1 MYLALGFM
9 SLVMFVSPV
18 PGWYMWVYPLI
29 VFCFIKYIDFPRFA
43 IIGLNGFYL
52 LYFLFSTK
60 FSEFGLFSLFSINS
74 FVTTTETQF
83 NSLLFTPLLAIMI
96 YIMFLILRLGNEHNN
111 LFNYRTNPLM
121 IGVGGD
127 SGAGKNY
134 MHNLISKL
142 FSHGTLCVE
151 GDDDHKWERGH
162 QQWQAYTHLNPKAN
176 NLYVQFDNTI
186 DLKKGR
192 SVYKSNYDHSTGN
205 FSNPNAVSPNDTI
218 FFLGL
223 HAFYLPQMRGLF
235 DLKIFLD
242 PEEKLRQEWKINRD
256 KKERNYD
263 KKTVTENIAKR
274 NPDSQNYIRPQL
286 KFADIVIRN
295 KTKKGEFYTT
305 FVIKNEWDLSQLI
318 NHIEGKI
325 DNNFEFSH
333 TFDYQNDTQ
342 IIKFSG
348 KIKKTFFD
356 HYLNDLVISND
367 LFDINFPKGEN
378 AQNLM
383 TQVIV
388 LTMLSHI
395 AKK

>member
-1 MYLALGFM
+1 
-9 SLVMFVSPV
+9 
-18 PGWYMWVYPLI
+18 
-29 VFCFIKYIDFPRFA
+29 
-43 IIGLNGFYL
+43 
-52 LYFLFSTK
+52 
-60 FSEFGLFSLFSINS
+60 
-74 FVTTTETQF
+74 
-83 NSLLFTPLLAIMI
+83 
-96 YIMFLILRLGNEHNN
+96 MFLILRLGNEHNN

-295 KTKKGEFYTT
+295 KTKKGAFYTT